1 MRSPM
6 GYLSR
11 SKFESLKHPKLL
23 SSLQSLPGTDGKVS
37 WPSSSVG
44 QYIRCLSKGAER
56 EIMGDQHFASSSEP
70 ISWPVGPASE
80 VLGVRL
86 TKAHEWRCGFLAANS
101 VLCEWSGLAQSV
113 FLVAGCLPV
122 GRSGYCPYGDGPSV
136 CWARGVLS
144 ARALLEAGRGGWD
157 HRAVGSVGTRHIRLG
172 RAVPP
177 APSREQTPEAHC
189 A

>member
-144 ARALLEAGRGGWD
+144 ARALLEAGRGG
-157 HRAVGSVGTRHIRLG
+157 
-172 RAVPP
+172 
-177 APSREQTPEAHC
+177 
-189 A
+189 